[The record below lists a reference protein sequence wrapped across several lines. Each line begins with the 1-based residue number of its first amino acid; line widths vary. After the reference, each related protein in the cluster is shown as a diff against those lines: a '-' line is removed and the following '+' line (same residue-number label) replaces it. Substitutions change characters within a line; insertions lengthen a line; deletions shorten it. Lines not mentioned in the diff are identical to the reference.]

1 MVTMAGQISNLR
13 RQLKSV
19 KATQKITNAMA
30 LVSTAKLRKQRS
42 RMVENNN
49 YSNRYYGLVLRAM
62 SAPRPETETNPY
74 IVENNANN
82 RLHVVITSNSGL
94 CGGYNMEL
102 LKYVEKTINKEDP
115 IFAIGEFGI
124 EWLDANGYS
133 VIRRIN
139 TLDDVIP
146 SVISKLVNDILIL
159 YKANEISSIDIIYT
173 QFINTITFE
182 PSTFHLL
189 PLDVPEDLEQRD
201 IELVPD
207 RDTLLDYLIPQYV
220 GSVIYATFLEA
231 KTSEHAA
238 RRSAM
243 DNANRNAEELIERI
257 SLEYNQARQTAITQE
272 VNEITAGADA
282 L

>member
-1 MVTMAGQISNLR
+1 MAGQISNLR

-30 LVSTAKLRKQRS
+30 LVSTAKLQKQRN
-42 RMVENNN
+42 RMTENNN

-62 SAPRPETETNPY
+62 SAPRPKVENNPY

-82 RLHVVITSNSGL
+82 PLHVVITSNSGL

-102 LKYVEKTINKEDP
+102 LKYVEKTISREDP
-115 IFAIGEFGI
+115 IFAIGEYGI
-124 EWLDANGYS
+124 EWLDSNGFM

-139 TLDDVIP
+139 SLDDVIP
-146 SVISKLVNDILIL
+146 SVISKLVNDVLVL
-159 YKANEISSIDIIYT
+159 YKSKEISSIDIIYT
-173 QFINTITFE
+173 QYINTITFE

-189 PLDVPEDLEQRD
+189 PLDVPDDLEDRD

-207 RDTLLDYLIPQYV
+207 RDTLFDYLIPQYV

-243 DNANRNAEELIERI
+243 DSANRNAEDLIERI